1 MTPEEEDA
9 ARKSAEANA
18 LQADSA
24 EAAAKQIRELQL
36 AVLALIG
43 GVGQTGASMK
53 GLSGASAGIAG
64 SFGIGKGKADE
75 LFKALGQLTEAEK
88 QLAKAKEEEARVI
101 SLHKQALNQLGASVG
116 AFSSSL
122 LQAGGGLSKYN
133 SAVSSAGDAALSFG
147 KTLGPAGLA
156 VGLFLKG
163 LSMVTTAVLK
173 QNDAMMAG
181 KDALAGI
188 GAAGELTAVDIR
200 NMGAAAGYTREEL
213 KKWTNITKSLG
224 TDIIGLSSTVS
235 GGVAEF
241 GKLSKVTNEQYENYR
256 MMGVSQEELT
266 QNQADYVKLQS
277 ASGKIITEQMKR
289 DGSLKAA
296 SLEYTT
302 NLLQLSAITG
312 LSVEQSKKAQEQAT
326 GNFDIQI
333 KTRQQ
338 ELEIADLKKSG
349 SALDLERADQ
359 IRKEIT
365 AREKL
370 LAAAAATGDAEILS
384 AAQSRLATGAW
395 SETSKKLLLT
405 IPGFDDL
412 AEATKKGTDVSAEF
426 TDQLVKGVNAN
437 VKNLGTAG
445 MFDKATASLFGMSKE
460 LMTYTGNRT
469 DKDAIAAKAE
479 SDAKIAAAAAGK
491 GPKDNVAG
499 VVALEET
506 AGRTARKALDDTVLA
521 LNPFAQ
527 STTLAATASAAL
539 AVAATAAAAALGV
552 MAFGKI
558 GGSLGGIASKA
569 AGLGSKAL
577 GVGSAAAGVSAAAA
591 GAIPAATHAVA
602 EAAPKALT
610 SFGTVGAEAAA
621 RRAASVVA
629 TTAGEA
635 ATKVAGEAA
644 LKTGAATA
652 GKGLMK
658 ALPLLGSLLS
668 AYAAYDKITKGDY
681 IGAALEG
688 GAAVAALVPGPGT
701 AIALALTGASGARD
715 IYNALNPDLKKVPD
729 KMPAETSTT
738 VTSPATPPIPA
749 AKPIQSAVA
758 ASLSGAGAGRGSVN
772 PPAAGG
778 GAGRGSV
785 NPASVVPEKEAE
797 AEVILPVATK
807 PRMKQAGPSLE
818 EVQAMEKKA
827 QYTGEDEIVRRRMNL
842 PAQSAAKMSRS
853 LGGQYL
859 GRVAA
864 QFESGGKAGMV
875 SSGHGDFGG
884 KSYGAFQ
891 LSSKTG
897 DVEKFLKSSGY
908 DEQFSGLSVGSPE
921 FDAKWKELGKDPA
934 FLQAQ
939 SGHAKKTHY
948 DPQVA
953 MLKKSGIDLSERS
966 DSVQEAIMSTANQ
979 YGAATNV
986 ITKALAG
993 KDITSMSDKELINSI
1008 QDYKAASVESR
1019 FKSSSESVRSG
1030 VSKRIE
1036 QERIALLDADKMPK
1050 ARNGGVFSGPDTGF
1064 PVELHGNEVVT
1075 PFDPSSLLAKLML
1088 APASESIAKLT
1099 PSTTPVNSAADA
1111 IQNMSMFSDMIDM
1124 LSDKLDTMISKL
1136 ETGNDTQDKLLK
1148 YSRA

>member
-156 VGLFLKG
+156 VGLFLKS
-163 LSMVTTAVLK
+163 LSIVTTAVLK

-200 NMGAAAGYTREEL
+200 NMGAAAGYTRDEL

-499 VVALEET
+499 AVALEET
-506 AGRTARKALDDTVLA
+506 ASRTARKVLDDNIFT

-527 STTLAATASAAL
+527 STKLAAAASAAL
-539 AVAATAAAAALGV
+539 AISAAAAAAALGV

-577 GVGSAAAGVSAAAA
+577 GIGSAAAGVA

-629 TTAGEA
+629 TTAGET

-715 IYNALNPDLKKVPD
+715 IYNALNPDLKKVP
-729 KMPAETSTT
+729 AEIPKATSKT
-738 VTSPATPPIPA
+738 VTPPATPPVPA
-749 AKPIQSAVA
+749 AKPIQAAVA
-758 ASLSGAGAGRGSVN
+758 ASL
-772 PPAAGG
+772 PGG

-797 AEVILPVATK
+797 VILPVAAK

-864 QFESGGKAGMV
+864 QFESGGQAGMV

-921 FDAKWKELGKDPA
+921 FDAKWKELGKDPD

-993 KDITSMSDKELINSI
+993 KDIASMSDKELINSI

-1036 QERIALLDADKMPK
+1036 QERIALLDTDKMPK

-1099 PSTTPVNSAADA
+1099 PSAAPVNSAADA